1 MWRKSVD
8 CDYEICDSWW
18 NGKIEAG
25 NDDEMKEKNGE
36 DAAIPLKRILT
47 DFLQHVSSME
57 AKRAAEGEGDQYT
70 TEFQALKTFSDELK
84 NRDGL
89 FHISS
94 FLIWPKNYYNFPR
107 VDFFWQLLHFNFT
120 YCLSHFA
127 GPNHPTRIVDFVNNK
142 NWFIS
147 YIFDEYMVNLTAAYF
162 ENPNCRPE
170 KRKFGLITVY
180 GVRYLV
186 PLPPFLFVHPSPLFQ
201 WVRLGQEARGPSAA
215 ARIV

>member
-94 FLIWPKNYYNFPR
+94 FVIWP
-107 VDFFWQLLHFNFT
+107 
-120 YCLSHFA
+120 
-127 GPNHPTRIVDFVNNK
+127 
-142 NWFIS
+142 
-147 YIFDEYMVNLTAAYF
+147 
-162 ENPNCRPE
+162 
-170 KRKFGLITVY
+170 
-180 GVRYLV
+180 
-186 PLPPFLFVHPSPLFQ
+186 
-201 WVRLGQEARGPSAA
+201 
-215 ARIV
+215 